1 MKTVAI
7 ISEFN
12 PFHNGHRY
20 LVDEARR
27 HFGEDTCII
36 ALMSGNYTQRGDVA
50 VADKFTRAAAAVAG
64 GVDLVLEI
72 PFPFSASSAEFFAN
86 AGVSMAASLGI
97 VDALAFGSES
107 GDLEALSEV
116 AAGLLSPAFD
126 EALQKAL
133 SAFPECGHPALVQR
147 TYAALYGEAGA
158 ALLSDPNNILA
169 IRYLVANRGL
179 STPLEVFTVKRRGG
193 YHDPSLGEYASA
205 SAIRHA
211 LTVDRESASPSM
223 PPASSKILQEA
234 VASGIAPAHLD
245 RLGSIL
251 LSFFRLAP
259 CREGDDIGHRLHAAA
274 LRAADFEEFLTLVAT
289 KRYTNAHLRRTM
301 WHRYF
306 GITSA
311 DLRSSPAY
319 TQILGANAKGRAAL
333 RRASRLSSIALLTK
347 PADARALPEEAARQ
361 AAVSQRADLLYPLA
375 MPTPVA
381 GDSGMKAAPYC
392 EK

>member
-20 LVDEARR
+20 LADEVRR

-50 VADKFTRAAAAVAG
+50 VADKFTRAAAAVSG
-64 GVDLVLEI
+64 GIDLVLEI
-72 PFPFSASSAEFFAN
+72 PFPYSVSSAEFYAN

-107 GDLEALSEV
+107 GDI
-116 AAGLLSPAFD
+116 G
-126 EALQKAL
+126 AL
-133 SAFPECGHPALVQR
+133 SAVAGNLAAPAFATALEAALAASPEEGHATLVQR
-147 TYAALYGEAGA
+147 TYAALYGDDGA
-158 ALLSDPNNILA
+158 ALLSMPNNILA
-169 IRYLVANRGL
+169 IRYLMANRRL
-179 STPLEVFTVKRRGG
+179 PSPLEVFTVKRLGG
-193 YHDPSLGEYASA
+193 YHDTSLS
-205 SAIRHA
+205 
-211 LTVDRESASPSM
+211 
-223 PPASSKILQEA
+223 A
-234 VASGIAPAHLD
+234 VASATAIRAALDREDGTAYAAMPPSAAALLRRSFEAGQAPARLD

-259 CREGDDIGHRLHAAA
+259 CHEGDDVGYRLHAAA
-274 LRAADFEEFLTLVAT
+274 LRAADFEEFITLVAT
-289 KRYTNAHLRRTM
+289 KRYTNANLRRAI
-301 WHRYF
+301 WHRFF

-311 DLRSSPAY
+311 DLRSPPAY
-319 TQILGANAKGRAAL
+319 TQVLGTNAKGRAAL
-333 RRASRLSSIALLTK
+333 RRASRLSSLALLTK
-347 PADARALPEEAARQ
+347 PADGRALPGEASRQ

-375 MPTPVA
+375 MPVPVA
-381 GDSGMKAAPYC
+381 GDSAMKAAPYC